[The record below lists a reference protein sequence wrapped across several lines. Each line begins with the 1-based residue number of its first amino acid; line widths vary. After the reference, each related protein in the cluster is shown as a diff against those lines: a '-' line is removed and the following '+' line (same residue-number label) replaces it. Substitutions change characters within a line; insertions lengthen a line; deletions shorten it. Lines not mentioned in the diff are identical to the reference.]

1 MQYSNPL
8 NESSPQNH
16 INPLSNKTIINSFS
30 ILGINLTDSTVN
42 TSPAN
47 VLKILDNVETKTRQN
62 ISTRKINES
71 ELYYIYP
78 LDEEFWWRWPTPE
91 RYII

>member
-1 MQYSNPL
+1 MLFSNPL

-16 INPLSNKTIINSFS
+16 TDSLSNETIINSFS
-30 ILGINLTDSTVN
+30 LSGINLTDTVN
-42 TSPAN
+42 TTPAK
-47 VLKILDNVETKTRQN
+47 VLKKNVNIETKTWQN

-91 RYII
+91 R